1 MQPIPVY
8 FIPGLAANPSIF
20 ENIKL
25 DKNRFEMF
33 LLEWKIPHKKETLQN
48 YAKRIAEEI
57 KHKNPVV
64 IGVSFG
70 GILAQEIS
78 SVISVR
84 KTIILSSVKS
94 NREFPIR
101 IKFAKFTRIYKL
113 FPVRIFTNIERYIPD
128 SINHKYLKGRKKIYQ
143 TYMSVRDEYYL
154 KWSLEQ
160 IILWNRKTPDPNVIH
175 IHGNKDEVFPIK
187 YINNCFV
194 VEEATHVM
202 ILNKFRW
209 LNKHLPDFIEDKHK

>member
-1 MQPIPVY
+1 MQRIPVY
-8 FIPGLAANPSIF
+8 FIPGLAANPTIF

-33 LLEWKIPHKKETLQN
+33 WLEWKIPHKKETLQN

-57 KHKNPVV
+57 QHKNPVL

-94 NREFPIR
+94 NQEFPR
-101 IKFAKFTRIYKL
+101 RMKFAKFTRIYKL
-113 FPVRIFTNIERYIPD
+113 FPVGIFTNIERYIPN
-128 SINHKYLKGRKKIYQ
+128 SINHKYLKNRKKIYKK
-143 TYMSVRDEYYL
+143 YMSVRDKYYL

-160 IILWNRKTPDPNVIH
+160 LILWNRKTPDPNVIH
-175 IHGNKDEVFPIK
+175 IHGSNDEVFPIK
-187 YINNCFV
+187 YIHNCFV
-194 VEEATHVM
+194 VEGGTHIM

-209 LNKHLPDFIEDKHK
+209 LNNHLSAFIED

>member
-1 MQPIPVY
+1 VQRVPVY
-8 FIPGLAANPSIF
+8 LIPGMAASPSIF
-20 ENIKL
+20 KNIKL

-33 LLEWKIPHKKETLQN
+33 LLEWKIPHKKETLQD
-48 YAKRIAEEI
+48 YAKRIAEDI
-57 KHKNPVV
+57 QHKDPVI

-78 SVISVR
+78 LIISVR
-84 KTIILSSVKS
+84 KTIIISSVKS
-94 NREFPIR
+94 YQEYPRR

-113 FPVRIFTNIERYIPD
+113 FPIRVFTNIERYIPD
-128 SINHKYLKGRKKIYQ
+128 NINHKYLKERKEIYK

-175 IHGNKDEVFPIK
+175 IHGSKDEVFPIK

-194 VEEATHVM
+194 IEGATHVM
-202 ILNKFRW
+202 ILSKFRW
-209 LNKHLPDFIEDKHK
+209 LNKNLPAFIED